1 MKEEWQAGHL
11 KGLTFVSMRAPK
23 INTAGKLIPAWRQS
37 EYGLTC
43 HYMSFEM
50 LCSSKLLATVGAENH
65 LLLTEHEVAISE
77 RWLGL
82 KNFWDERLVA

>member
-1 MKEEWQAGHL
+1 
-11 KGLTFVSMRAPK
+11 
-23 INTAGKLIPAWRQS
+23 
-37 EYGLTC
+37 
-43 HYMSFEM
+43 MSFEM